1 MRVVLYRRVSTND
14 QGLGLAAQRE
24 RLEQEAE
31 RRGWGSW
38 EEVTD
43 EGVSGKT
50 PAQDREHLG
59 PALSLLRHGDVLVV
73 AKLDRLSRSVLDFSR
88 MLALSEEA
96 GWSLVCLD
104 PGIDTT
110 TPNGKLIANVLM
122 SVAEWERETISL
134 RIREGLAQSTK
145 RKGRRSGLP
154 AVGGGRREAVPE
166 AVVAVVNDL
175 REQGKSAALIAD
187 RLNSYGFQS
196 LRGKRWHRTSVRRLL
211 ARLDAAA

>member
-1 MRVVLYRRVSTND
+1 MGVILYRRVSTND
-14 QGLGLAAQRE
+14 QGLGLAPQRE

-38 EEVTD
+38 DEVTD

-59 PALSLLRHGDVLVV
+59 PALSSLRHGDVLVV

-134 RIREGLAQSTK
+134 RVREGLAQSTK
-145 RKGRRSGLP
+145 RKGRRPGLP

-175 REQGKSAALIAD
+175 REQGK
-187 RLNSYGFQS
+187 
-196 LRGKRWHRTSVRRLL
+196 RRP
-211 ARLDAAA
+211 